1 MKLWYQSFVKHAER
15 VPYGD
20 LLRKTF
26 AMCTDADT
34 EIDLHGIEES
44 SGFGVH
50 HPFLEHNDV
59 REVMQNAMRAE
70 REGYD
75 AFLIGNS
82 SDAGI
87 REARELVNIPVL
99 GLSETALHIACMM
112 GATFGL
118 MTVSERW
125 TLRNLENVRRA
136 GLESRLVG
144 CVPLNSSPLGL
155 REAMEDTAKR
165 ARVMEDFMAGA
176 RELIRRGAEVIIPE
190 GGDIIVFLAE
200 DGIFEIDGAPVLNG
214 IFELIKMG
222 EVAVKLRKIS
232 GGRFKSK
239 RLSYA
244 PPTGDFLQKVRA
256 FYGPDV
262 YPGAT

>member
-1 MKLWYQSFVKHAER
+1 MKLWYQSFVKHADR

-20 LLRKTF
+20 LLRKTI
-26 AMCTDADT
+26 AMCTDPDT
-34 EIDLHGIEES
+34 VVEIHGIEDS

-50 HPFLEHNDV
+50 HPFLEHSDM
-59 REVMQNAMRAE
+59 REVMHNAMRAE

-82 SDAGI
+82 SDSGLI
-87 REARELVNIPVL
+87 QCRELVNIPVL

-144 CVPLNSSPLGL
+144 CVPLDSSPLGL
-155 REAMEDTAKR
+155 REAMEDSEKR
-165 ARVMEDFMAGA
+165 KRVMDAFMAGA
-176 RELIRRGAEVIIPE
+176 RDLIKRGAEVIIPE

-200 DGIFEIDGAPVLNG
+200 DGIFEIDGAAVING
-214 IFELIKMG
+214 IFELVKMG
-222 EVAVKLRKIS
+222 EVAVKLRRIS
-232 GGRFKSK
+232 GGRFKSR

-244 PPTGDFLQKVRA
+244 PPTGDFLKKIRD

>member
-1 MKLWYQSFVKHAER
+1 MKIWYQSLVKNCEN

-20 LLRKTF
+20 LLRNTF
-26 AMCTDADT
+26 AKCADPGT
-34 EIDLHGIEES
+34 EIDLHGIDDS

-50 HPFLEHNDV
+50 YRFLEHNDV
-59 REVMQNAMRAE
+59 GEVMRNAQRAE

-144 CVPLNSSPLGL
+144 CIPLHSSPIGL
-155 REAMEDTAKR
+155 REAIEDPAKR
-165 ARVMEDFMAGA
+165 AKVISDFIAGA
-176 RELIRRGAEVIIPE
+176 KELVKQGAEVIIPE
-190 GGDIIVFLAE
+190 GGDIIVFLTE
-200 DGIFEIDGAPVLNG
+200 DEIFEIDGAPVING

-222 EVAVKLRKIS
+222 EVAVKLRRIS

-244 PPTGDFLQKVRA
+244 PPTGDFLERIRN
-256 FYGPDV
+256 FYGPDI
-262 YPGAT
+262 YPGAE